1 MKEKTLN
8 IGKSI
13 RKKRFVSFFTA
24 MFIVVSALGDCL
36 PVLAEFASNID
47 GIEDVTGNAEKN
59 KEMWACLFE
68 LSGLFLVI
76 FLYLRKDFIII
87 YF

>member
-13 RKKRFVSFFTA
+13 RKKRFLSFFTA

-36 PVLAEFASNID
+36 PVLADIGNINVLQL
-47 GIEDVTGNAEKN
+47 IIVE
-59 KEMWACLFE
+59 
-68 LSGLFLVI
+68 GLA
-76 FLYLRKDFIII
+76 
-87 YF
+87 